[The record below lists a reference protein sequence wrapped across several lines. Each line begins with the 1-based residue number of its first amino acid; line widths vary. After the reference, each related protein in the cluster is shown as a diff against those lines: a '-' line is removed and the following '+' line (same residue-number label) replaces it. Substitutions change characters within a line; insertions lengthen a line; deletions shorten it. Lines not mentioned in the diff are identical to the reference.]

1 MTKDALVICPKCGSD
16 ACYSLPINETKNS
29 YNCMGCGFH
38 TNDLMLEGEFD
49 PFEYELTMPELYKDI
64 KYVDGEKRIWYPMTF
79 NIHDKGTVF
88 INGTSKDDWK
98 WSVIKVRK
106 LSKKEQKEAIN
117 KGAEYKSDP
126 STMKHF
132 GTDFIS
138 ACDYLGL
145 FDN

>member
-1 MTKDALVICPKCGSD
+1 M
-16 ACYSLPINETKNS
+16 
-29 YNCMGCGFH
+29 
-38 TNDLMLEGEFD
+38 
-49 PFEYELTMPELYKDI
+49 
-64 KYVDGEKRIWYPMTF
+64 
-79 NIHDKGTVF
+79 HDKGTVF

-106 LSKKEQKEAIN
+106 LSKEEQKEAIN
-117 KGAEYKSDP
+117 KGAKYKSDP

-132 GTDFIS
+132 KNDFIS